1 MGGEGKR
8 EEKVSA
14 EWKGEVRREGGE
26 RIGEEQEREGGRIGE
41 GKVEEGGEQSPS
53 CFCHNLI

>member
-26 RIGEEQEREGGRIGE
+26 RIGEEQEREGGRIGK
-41 GKVEEGGEQSPS
+41 GKRRRGK
-53 CFCHNLI
+53 

>member
-8 EEKVSA
+8 EDKVSA

-26 RIGEEQEREGGRIGE
+26 RMGGEQEGGRV
-41 GKVEEGGEQSPS
+41 GKGKRRRGK
-53 CFCHNLI
+53 